1 MNRNELVATAKGLG
15 IVKAHQ
21 MKSVDLEV
29 LIEQMKP
36 QIEQVEV
43 KKLGRKVNPES
54 VRQIRLM
61 ELEVKRASGELRRGR
76 PVVADSERQKRIT
89 ELAAKRASGELK
101 LGRKVNEFS
110 VRQLRLKEL
119 EAKRASGELRR
130 GRPAKQTTT
139 VDDEISLIDMLK
151 SKDNGTI
158 IS

>member
-1 MNRNELVATAKGLG
+1 MNRNELVATAKELG
-15 IVKAHQ
+15 IAKAHQ

-43 KKLGRKVNPES
+43 KKLGRKVNPLS
-54 VRQIRLM
+54 QRQIRLI
-61 ELEVKRASGELRRGR
+61 ELDAKRAAGELRRGR

-119 EAKRASGELRR
+119 ETKRANGEIRR
-130 GRPAKQTTT
+130 GRPKKQS
-139 VDDEISLIDMLK
+139 DDISLIDMLK
-151 SKDNGTI
+151 TVHK
-158 IS
+158 

>member
-1 MNRNELVATAKGLG
+1 MNRNELVAVAKGLG
-15 IVKAHQ
+15 VTKAHQ

-61 ELEVKRASGELRRGR
+61 ELEAKRASGELRRGR
-76 PVVADSERQKRIT
+76 PISIDSERQKRIT
-89 ELAAKRASGELK
+89 ELAAKRANGELK
-101 LGRKVNEFS
+101 LGRRVNESS

-119 EAKRASGELRR
+119 EAKRVNGELRR
-130 GRPAKQTTT
+130 GRPKKQS
-139 VDDEISLIDMLK
+139 DDVSLIDMLK
-151 SKDNGTI
+151 TVHK
-158 IS
+158 

>member
-1 MNRNELVATAKGLG
+1 MNRNELVATAKELG
-15 IVKAHQ
+15 IAKAHQ

-29 LIEQMKP
+29 LIEQMKN

-61 ELEVKRASGELRRGR
+61 ELEAKRAAGELRRGR

-89 ELAAKRASGELK
+89 ELAAKRASGELHR
-101 LGRKVNEFS
+101 GRPVDTTSE
-110 VRQLRLKEL
+110 RQKRIAGL
-119 EAKRASGELRR
+119 EAKRAAGELRR
-130 GRPAKQTTT
+130 GRPKKQA
-139 VDDEISLIDMLK
+139 DDEISLIGMLQQ
-151 SKDNGTI
+151 KDNGTI